1 MHIVLAALSALG
13 ALAFF
18 IIRAN
23 HVAQA
28 GRELG
33 EAAGD
38 ARGLFRRFLWRRR
51 TDVDLIRKIDDPRL
65 AATVMMCAMAQSDG
79 HMTEPEKAAILGQMR
94 GPLELEQAEAVELF
108 AHAHWLTGDMKELS
122 SLLRRASKPVL
133 ERCTADEKTGLI
145 DMLSQVA
152 AADGEPSAIQS
163 DAIQRL
169 AIEFDL
175 PRH

>member
-38 ARGLFRRFLWRRR
+38 AKGLFRRFFWRRR
-51 TDVDLIRKIDDPRL
+51 THVDLIRKIDDPRL
-65 AATVMMCAMAQSDG
+65 AAAVMMCAMAQSDG
-79 HMTEPEKAAILGQMR
+79 HMTEAEKSAILERMR
-94 GPLELEQAEAVELF
+94 GPLELEQAEAVEIF

-122 SLLRRASKPVL
+122 SLLRRASKPIL
-133 ERCTADEKTGLI
+133 ERCTATERAGLI
-145 DMLSQVA
+145 EMLSQVA
-152 AADGEPSAIQS
+152 AADGAASAIQR
-163 DAIQRL
+163 DAIERL
-169 AIEFDL
+169 AIELGL
-175 PRH
+175 PKH

>member
-1 MHIVLAALSALG
+1 MHIVLAALSAIG
-13 ALAFF
+13 AIAFF

-28 GRELG
+28 SRELG

-38 ARGLFRRFLWRRR
+38 AKGLFRRFLWRRR
-51 TDVDLIRKIDDPRL
+51 TNVDLIRKIDDPRL
-65 AATVMMCAMAQSDG
+65 AAAVMMCAMAQSDG
-79 HMTEPEKAAILGQMR
+79 YMTEPEKAAILAQMR
-94 GPLELEQAEAVELF
+94 GHLELEQAEAIELF

-122 SLLRRASKPVL
+122 ALLRRASKPVL
-133 ERCTADEKTGLI
+133 ERCTAAEKAGLI
-145 DMLSQVA
+145 EMLSQVA
-152 AADGEPSAIQS
+152 AADGEPSGIQS

-169 AIEFDL
+169 AIELDL